1 MSTQKGATKDK
12 AEQAAAT
19 ESGQA
24 AQQKLPALS
33 ALEEDDEFEE
43 FDVDDWKK
51 GDEDK
56 EDSTA
61 WNDNWDDNDMEDD
74 FSKQLRVE
82 LEKVSQPEAMAVS
95 N

>member
-1 MSTQKGATKDK
+1 KGATKDK
-12 AEQAAAT
+12 AEQVAAT